1 MKNKYAILSVATV
14 ALAAAVLLL
23 PGLTPSAAE
32 KVLLKS
38 LRGDTPLTE
47 EGAAP
52 ALKDPMKD
60 HPPEARNFVDQPP
73 LIPHSVRDY
82 NITAQHNKC
91 MECHSWHR
99 YREFGATKVS
109 ITHFKDR
116 THTEL
121 ANVSPLR
128 YFCTQCHVP
137 QADAPPLVEN
147 TFQPIKAI
155 SQPSATK

>member
-23 PGLTPSAAE
+23 PGLSPSAAE
-32 KVLLKS
+32 KVILKS

-91 MECHSWHR
+91 MECHSWQR
-99 YREFGATKVS
+99 YREFGATKIS
-109 ITHFKDR
+109 MTHFKDR
-116 THTEL
+116 TGTDT
-121 ANVSPLR
+121 ATVSPLR
-128 YFCTQCHVP
+128 YFCTQCHAP
-137 QADAPPLVEN
+137 QTNAQPLVEN
-147 TFQPIKAI
+147 TFKPIKSI
-155 SQPSATK
+155 QPAK